1 MIISSVYL
9 IIPSSALYY
18 ATNVYKTAME
28 CSSCMALYLMFMIYY
43 FLFVGVRHILLCMM
57 LPCIKKPQRLVDV
70 SNIVYVVVD
79 LFYVVVL
86 TVWGGICIFSDE
98 AITCKDSAIIDL
110 MNWWILS
117 MVCLLYGLI
126 YSLLLCIGLASL
138 PFILIFWCYYL
149 NQVRNV

>member
-1 MIISSVYL
+1 
-9 IIPSSALYY
+9 
-18 ATNVYKTAME
+18 
-28 CSSCMALYLMFMIYY
+28 
-43 FLFVGVRHILLCMM
+43 
-57 LPCIKKPQRLVDV
+57 
-70 SNIVYVVVD
+70 VYVVVD

-86 TVWGGICIFSDE
+86 TVWGDICIFSDE

>member
-1 MIISSVYL
+1 M
-9 IIPSSALYY
+9 
-18 ATNVYKTAME
+18 
-28 CSSCMALYLMFMIYY
+28 
-43 FLFVGVRHILLCMM
+43 
-57 LPCIKKPQRLVDV
+57 
-70 SNIVYVVVD
+70 YVVVD

-126 YSLLLCIGLASL
+126 YSLLLCIGLTSL
-138 PFILIFWCYYL
+138 PFILIFWCYYHM
-149 NQVRNV
+149 QVRNV